1 LTEGAPANPGP
12 RVVRLRLTT
21 VVLMIFVFVSSGAYG
36 IEDMISSSGPGMALL
51 LLVVL
56 PFLWSNPMA
65 LVCAELGSAL
75 PSEGGFYEWVRRAL
89 GEFWG
94 FQCGW
99 WWVLTGFVDTA
110 VYVVLTVDYIET
122 FLPLSPLE
130 QWLLSLVIIIVFTVV
145 NIRGLNLVAIGSV
158 AFSVIIL
165 LPFVALVVLGF
176 VHWQHSPVS
185 PFVAPGQ
192 SWLGSMGLG
201 LAIGMWMYSGYESMS
216 TVAGEIERP
225 RRMIPR
231 ALLIAVPI
239 VILSYI
245 LPTLAGLAGAGRWQD
260 WATDDLSFVEAGR
273 IIGGAA
279 LATALLVSA
288 IVSNLALYM
297 DYLCA
302 NARPMMV
309 MAQQGL
315 LPRALERTHRR
326 WGTPWVSILVTAVLT
341 AVCTLGPFQTLI
353 VIDVFLYMFSL
364 VLILVAAVVLR
375 VKEPE
380 LERPYRVPFGTWGLA
395 LLCTPPVVIAVIA
408 LVTNGW
414 SWFLGG
420 CVGALS
426 GPLAYLLVK
435 PGQPRRL
442 RAGGRRGSA
451 TGG

>member
-1 LTEGAPANPGP
+1 MLTVGAAAPPGP
-12 RVVRLRLTT
+12 RVVRLRLVTL
-21 VVLMIFVFVSSGAYG
+21 VMMIFVFVSSGAYG
-36 IEDMISSSGPGMALL
+36 IEDMVSSSGPGMTLL
-51 LLVVL
+51 LLLVL
-56 PFLWSNPMA
+56 PFLWSNPTA
-65 LVCAELGSAL
+65 LGCAELGSAL
-75 PSEGGFYEWVRRAL
+75 PSEGGFSAWVRRAL

-122 FLPLSPLE
+122 FLPLSAWQ
-130 QWLLSLVIIIVFTVV
+130 QWLISLAIVVVFTIV
-145 NIRGLNLVAIGSV
+145 NIRGLELVALGSV
-158 AFSVIIL
+158 FFAVIIV
-165 LPFVALVVLGF
+165 LPFVALVILGF
-176 VHWQHSPVS
+176 LNWEHDPVA
-185 PFVAPGQ
+185 PFVAPGET
-192 SWLGSMGLG
+192 WLGSLGLG

-216 TVAGEIERP
+216 TLAGEIERP

-231 ALLIAVPI
+231 ALLIAIPI
-239 VILSYI
+239 VMASYL
-245 LPTLAGLAGAGRWQD
+245 LPTLAGLAGAGSWQD

-341 AVCTLGPFQTLI
+341 AVCTLGPFQSLI

-364 VLILVAAVVLR
+364 VLILIAGVVLR
-375 VKEPE
+375 VKEPD
-380 LERPYRVPFGTWGLA
+380 LERPYRVPLGTWGFA
-395 LLCTPPVVIAVIA
+395 LLCVPPIAIAVLA

-414 SWFLGG
+414 AWFVGG

-426 GPLAYLLVK
+426 GPLAYLIVK
-435 PGQPRRL
+435 PGQRRRL
-442 RAGGRRGSA
+442 RPPPSA
-451 TGG
+451 TS